1 MTSPLATLSDD
12 TTPRHATPAGVSA
25 VHALIYGRCQGRT
38 RLFATV
44 VWRRLR
50 LPVIAQQFGSLLAR

>member
-12 TTPRHATPAGVSA
+12 TTPRHATPASVSA

-44 VWRRLR
+44 V
-50 LPVIAQQFGSLLAR
+50 